1 VLWEDDIM
9 EGGAP
14 NLEKLYEQKIS
25 KKLSYSMQA
34 LLGLYKP
41 RDRQLV
47 GLMNKAVI
55 PPLLVQSKNWYQ
67 RMIRNAKDPNGR
79 FKKVMLSIYRDMISP
94 LVDMFTPYPVP
105 IDTLLKE
112 SATDQGEINVFGL
125 PEASKRRKRDE
136 DEDYEDKESDAELAK
151 LELEMKE
158 RVKTAFK
165 GPDDLEDDLF
175 SSLGEEEEN
184 EF

>member
-1 VLWEDDIM
+1 M
-9 EGGAP
+9 EGNAP
-14 NLEKLYEQKIS
+14 NLEKLYEQKVS

-67 RMIRNAKDPNGR
+67 RMIRNARSPR
-79 FKKVMLSIYRDMISP
+79 FKKVMTSIYKDMISP

-112 SATDQGEINVFGL
+112 NATEQGEIDVFGA
-125 PEASKRRKRDE
+125 PAMPKKSKEKYDEDFGQAEKDKEIDRLEEDLRRKARDSFTGPNE
-136 DEDYEDKESDAELAK
+136 ESDESQFLPFGD
-151 LELEMKE
+151 E
-158 RVKTAFK
+158 
-165 GPDDLEDDLF
+165 EDDF
-175 SSLGEEEEN
+175 
-184 EF
+184 

>member
-1 VLWEDDIM
+1 M

-14 NLEKLYEQKIS
+14 NLEKLYEQKVS

-47 GLMNKAVI
+47 GLMNKAII

-67 RMIRNAKDPNGR
+67 RMIRNARSPR
-79 FKKVMLSIYRDMISP
+79 FKKVMLSIYKDMISP

-105 IDTLLKE
+105 IDTLLKDH
-112 SATDQGEINVFGL
+112 ATDQGELNVFGV
-125 PEASKRRKRDE
+125 PSMPKRARDE
-136 DEDYEDKESDAELAK
+136 YDEDFVKAEKDHDLDMLEKELRTSAREAFTGPEDEADENPFLGFSGEDE
-151 LELEMKE
+151 
-158 RVKTAFK
+158 
-165 GPDDLEDDLF
+165 EDDY
-175 SSLGEEEEN
+175 
-184 EF
+184 

>member
-1 VLWEDDIM
+1 M

-14 NLEKLYEQKIS
+14 NLEKLYEQKVS

-47 GLMNKAVI
+47 GLMNKAII

-67 RMIRNAKDPNGR
+67 RMIRNAKVKGGR
-79 FKKVMLSIYRDMISP
+79 FEKVMTSIYKDMISP

-105 IDTLLKE
+105 IDTLLKDH
-112 SATDQGEINVFGL
+112 ATDQGELNVFGV
-125 PEASKRRKRDE
+125 PSMGKRRRKDDDDDDFDKVEDNFDLAEMEARLRDE
-136 DEDYEDKESDAELAK
+136 ARESFAGPNDDESEDS
-151 LELEMKE
+151 
-158 RVKTAFK
+158 AFASF
-165 GPDDLEDDLF
+165 GDEEDD
-175 SSLGEEEEN
+175 